1 MPASLAKLLIV
12 DDETAQMT
20 ALCKTLELEGY
31 QTVGFPS
38 ANAALAALR
47 DQPFDLVLT
56 DMMMPEMDGITL
68 LRNAFEIDPNLVG
81 IVMTGHGT
89 IGTAVEALKT
99 GALDYILKPFK
110 LSAVLPV
117 LTRALAMRQL
127 RMENIQLRGAV
138 SIYEL
143 SMAIAFAFDRDTVLQ
158 KVLDA
163 VLQQNPTADVSVL
176 LPSED
181 GKELH
186 VALARGRNAEHV
198 RTQRLPIND
207 DLLEWI
213 DLSRVLISNPLE
225 LLEIRSTFASAL
237 RELTK
242 GVSVPMLTGGRLVGI
257 LNFDPGYPQRHI
269 TAGQLK
275 ALNIV
280 AGTAA
285 SALEGT
291 SLLGRLRSAEQRYRR
306 LAENAPDIVF
316 RYELSPERRFAYV
329 SPVITAVTGYS
340 PEEHY
345 ADPDLSFKI
354 VHPDDR
360 HLLESLLG
368 GEGSHIGTV
377 TMRWTHKSGQS
388 IWIEQ
393 RSALVRDPSGRVVAI
408 EGIARDISERRQL
421 EEQLRHSQKLEAIG
435 RLTAGVAHDFN
446 NLLTVINGYS
456 DLSLRE
462 ISPGDPVR
470 RKIDEVKKAGDQAAA
485 LTRQLLAFGRKH
497 VSQSK
502 IVDVNAAVKSN
513 MNILRRVIGE
523 DIELVTVLDATLR
536 PVQADE
542 GQIEQVLLNLAVNAR
557 DAMSRGGKLTIRTA
571 NAAKAAGS
579 DQVILAVSD
588 TGCGMDAATQ
598 LRVFE
603 PFFTT
608 KESGRGTGLGLSIVS
623 GIVKQNGGTIE
634 LDTKPGEG
642 TTFKIYLPS
651 AEAAGPTAAPRL
663 VVDGRT
669 GSETVLVVEDDAAVR
684 QFICTI
690 LQDAGYRVSA
700 ARHGDHALEIVQQR
714 EDSFGLVVTDLVM
727 PHMSGPVL
735 IEKLRRRAPEVR
747 ALYTSGYADDAV
759 ARHGDLDPVIPFIRK
774 PFSSE
779 SFLQKVRETLDA
791 PVPHED
797 LRPCS

>member
-1 MPASLAKLLIV
+1 MPTPLAKLLIV

-38 ANAALAALR
+38 ASAALAALEN
-47 DQPFDLVLT
+47 QPFDLVLT

-117 LTRALAMRQL
+117 LTRALAMRRL

-186 VALARGRNAEHV
+186 VALARGRNAELV

-213 DLSRVLISNPLE
+213 DLSRVLISNPVE
-225 LLEIRSTFASAL
+225 LLEIRSTFARAL

-257 LNFDPGYPQRHI
+257 LNFDPGYPQQHI
-269 TAGQLK
+269 TTGQLK

-360 HLLESLLG
+360 HLLESLLRG
-368 GEGSHIGTV
+368 DGSHAGTV
-377 TMRWTHKSGQS
+377 TMRWTHKSGHS

-393 RSALVRDPSGRVVAI
+393 RSALVRDLSGCVVAI

-421 EEQLRHSQKLEAIG
+421 EEQLRHSQKMEAIG

-462 ISPGDPVR
+462 ISPSDPVR

-485 LTRQLLAFGRKH
+485 LTRQLLAFGRKQA
-497 VSQSK
+497 SQSK
-502 IVDVNAAVKSN
+502 IVDMNAAVKSN
-513 MNILRRVIGE
+513 INILRRVIGE
-523 DIELVTVLDATLR
+523 DIELVTVLDPTLR
-536 PVQADE
+536 PIQADE
-542 GQIEQVLLNLAVNAR
+542 GQIEQVLLNLAVNSR
-557 DAMSRGGKLTIRTA
+557 DAMSRGGKLTIQTA
-571 NAAKAAGS
+571 NAAKTAGS

-623 GIVKQNGGTIE
+623 SIVKQNGGKIE

-669 GSETVLVVEDDAAVR
+669 GSETILVVEDDAAVR

-700 ARHGDHALEIVQQR
+700 ARHGDHALELVRQH

-735 IEKLRRRAPEVR
+735 IEKLRRRAPELR

-791 PVPHED
+791 PVAHED
-797 LRPCS
+797 LRSRS